1 MTSSN
6 IRPHEDGGES
16 SLLRAYNWWC
26 EGLAAALAWVAH
38 ALRPPRRFQL
48 RTLVAPF
55 ALNPISGSRERSP
68 IGLPDE
74 PARGVPPKVLQ
85 QTRGGVIEVVVPS
98 AAIIE
103 RRLNPLPSE
112 SRPYVESVVQHQ
124 IEGLFPWRAADA
136 LRTVQVRDRDDGRLD
151 VSVRATARPAVA
163 PALAIAAAC
172 GAREL
177 VVSAVGDSAHAGAP
191 ASIRVPIGVTDTR
204 ASNIARYAVAGLLV
218 LAAVVAGWTAYVH
231 WSLAADLAALDE
243 RIATQRTAL
252 KQASAAGDHR
262 GSGLEARKQ
271 QAVVAVAVVETL
283 SAILPD
289 NTHLTELALDGG
301 RLRISGVSARAT
313 ELVPLL
319 EGSGKFKNA
328 SFYAPTTRVAGGTAD
343 RFSIEAVVVPQ
354 AQTMP

>member
-1 MTSSN
+1 MTSN
-6 IRPHEDGGES
+6 TRPHEDGGES

-38 ALRPPRRFQL
+38 TLSPPHRFHL
-48 RTLVAPF
+48 RTLAAPF
-55 ALNPISGSRERSP
+55 ALHPINGSRARAP
-68 IGLPDE
+68 IGLPDD
-74 PARGVPPKVLQ
+74 PVQGVPPEVLQ
-85 QTRGGVIEVVVPS
+85 QTRGGVVEVFVPS
-98 AAIIE
+98 AAILE
-103 RRLNPLPSE
+103 RRLDPLPSE

-124 IEGLFPWRAADA
+124 IEGLFPWRAADV
-136 LRTVQVRDRDDGRLD
+136 LRTVQVRDREDGRLD

-177 VVSAVGDSAHAGAP
+177 VVSADGDSALAGAS
-191 ASIRVPIGVTDTR
+191 ASIHVPIGATGTK
-204 ASNIARYAVAGLLV
+204 ASNVARFAVAGLLV
-218 LAAVVAGWTAYVH
+218 LAAVVAGWSAYVH

-243 RIATQRTAL
+243 RIAAQRMAL
-252 KQASAAGDHR
+252 KQASAARDPASG
-262 GSGLEARKQ
+262 GLEARKQ
-271 QAVVAVAVVETL
+271 QAVVAVAVIEAL

-289 NTHLTELALDGG
+289 NTHLTELTLDGG

-319 EGSGKFKNA
+319 EGYGKFKNA